1 MRLKHRMIVKL
12 IMNIWM
18 ICMQD
23 VYKNIEDY
31 NPGKELKVLII
42 FGDLIPETADKKKL
56 WKVFEKQ
63 LKNRQKRLKNKPRKK
78 CWYIIKLE

>member
-1 MRLKHRMIVKL
+1 MSLKHRMIVKL

-18 ICMQD
+18 ICMPD

-31 NPGKELKVLII
+31 NPGKQLKVLII
-42 FGDLIPETADKKKL
+42 FDDLIPETIDKKKL

-63 LKNRQKRLKNKPRKK
+63 LKNRQKRLKNKPRKSADT
-78 CWYIIKLE
+78 